1 MRTLPRFLLL
11 VPLLLAIVSDPAWAD
26 RRHERSGSISYIVAG
41 TTHVKGYYRKDGTYV
56 HPHERKSPSSTS
68 TKKPPTVRE
77 SLKKPP
83 AHVGADG
90 IARDSHGR
98 IERSESAKR
107 EFMKKTGYPNGRPG
121 YVVDH
126 IIPLARGG
134 ADDPSNMQWQT
145 IEEAKLK
152 DKVELG
158 PHPRSGNHR

>member
-1 MRTLPRFLLL
+1 VLPRFLLF
-11 VPLLLAIVSDPAWAD
+11 VSLLLATAAEPIWAYRPAEV
-26 RRHERSGSISYIVAG
+26 RGQSPYIVAG

-56 HPHERKSPSSTS
+56 HPHERKSPSSSS

-77 SLKKPP
+77 SITRTPS
-83 AHVGADG
+83 HVGSDG

-98 IERSESAKR
+98 IERSEAAKH
-107 EFMKKTGYPNGRPG
+107 EFMKMTGYPHGRPG

-145 IEEAKLK
+145 IEESKLK